1 MSSAARSDMRTA
13 KSPATAAKVS
23 MVVLSVLAVGIG
35 LASLRYLSGDAA
47 LVPPSMQISFMLN
60 GPIFITHATAS
71 ALALMLGV
79 YQLFTAPR
87 RRWPG
92 VHRWTG
98 RIYVV
103 CCIAGGLSALWIA
116 PDIESGLVA
125 TVGFSALAVA
135 WLAATLLAWRHAVN
149 RRFDLHRRW
158 MFRSY
163 GLTAA
168 AISLRL
174 QLVAFEGLGLDY
186 GQVSNILSLS
196 CWLPNVVFVE
206 ILLARQN
213 RSKARMTQI
222 APRPA

>member
-1 MSSAARSDMRTA
+1 MSSATRTDARSA
-13 KSPATAAKVS
+13 KNPGSVTRLS
-23 MVVLSVLAVGIG
+23 MVVLSVLAIGIG
-35 LASLRYLSGDAA
+35 LASLRYLSGDAG

-60 GPIFITHATAS
+60 GPIFITHATVS

-79 YQLFTAPR
+79 YQLFAGPR

-125 TVGFSALAVA
+125 TIGFSVLALV
-135 WLAATLLAWRHAVN
+135 WMAATVLAWRHAVN

-158 MFRSY
+158 MLRSY

-168 AISLRL
+168 AITLRL
-174 QLVAFEGLGLDY
+174 QLVAFEGFGFDY
-186 GQVSNILSLS
+186 DQVSNILSLS

>member
-1 MSSAARSDMRTA
+1 
-13 KSPATAAKVS
+13 
-23 MVVLSVLAVGIG
+23 MVLCVLAIGIG

-47 LVPPSMQISFMLN
+47 LVPPSMQVSFMLN
-60 GPIFITHATAS
+60 GPIFITHATTS

-79 YQLFTAPR
+79 YQLFAGPR
-87 RRWPG
+87 RRWPS

-125 TVGFSALAVA
+125 TIGFSALGIA
-135 WLAATLLAWRHAVN
+135 WLVATVLAWRHAVI
-149 RRFDLHRRW
+149 RRFDSHRRW
-158 MFRSY
+158 MLRSY

-174 QLVAFEGLGLDY
+174 QLVVFEGLGLDY
-186 GQVSNILSLS
+186 DQVSNVLSLS

-213 RSKARMTQI
+213 RSKARVTQI
-222 APRPA
+222 EPRPA

>member
-1 MSSAARSDMRTA
+1 MRSAVSSDGQ
-13 KSPATAAKVS
+13 PAGRPTAATRVAL
-23 MVVLSVLAVGIG
+23 VVLCVLAIGIG

-47 LVPPSMQISFMLN
+47 LVPPSMQVSFMLN

-79 YQLFTAPR
+79 YQLFAGPR

-103 CCIAGGLSALWIA
+103 CCVAGGLSALWIA

-125 TVGFSALAVA
+125 TVGFSALGIA
-135 WLAATLLAWRHAVN
+135 WLVATVLAWRHAVS
-149 RRFDLHRRW
+149 RRFDSHRRW
-158 MFRSY
+158 MLRSY

-186 GQVSNILSLS
+186 DQVSNILSLS

-213 RSKARMTQI
+213 RSKARVTQI

>member
-1 MSSAARSDMRTA
+1 MSSATDTDARSA
-13 KSPATAAKVS
+13 KKPGSATRVS

-60 GPIFITHATAS
+60 GPIFITHTTAS

-79 YQLFTAPR
+79 YQLLAAPR
-87 RRWPG
+87 RPWPG

-116 PDIESGLVA
+116 PDIESGRVA
-125 TVGFSALAVA
+125 TVGFSALAVT

-158 MFRSY
+158 IMRSY

-186 GQVSNILSLS
+186 DQVSNILSLS

-213 RSKARMTQI
+213 RRMARMTEV

>member
-1 MSSAARSDMRTA
+1 M
-13 KSPATAAKVS
+13 
-23 MVVLSVLAVGIG
+23 LAIGIG

-47 LVPPSMQISFMLN
+47 LVPPSMQVSFMLN

-71 ALALMLGV
+71 AVALMLGV
-79 YQLFTAPR
+79 YQLFAGPR

-103 CCIAGGLSALWIA
+103 CCIVGGLSALWIA
-116 PDIESGLVA
+116 PDIESGHVA
-125 TVGFSALAVA
+125 TIGFSALGIA
-135 WLAATLLAWRHAVN
+135 WMAATVLAWRHAVN
-149 RRFDLHRRW
+149 RRFDSHRRW
-158 MFRSY
+158 MLRSY

-186 GQVSNILSLS
+186 DQVSNILSLS

-206 ILLARQN
+206 VLLARQN
-213 RSKARMTQI
+213 RSKARVTQI